1 MENVPPSLNTN
12 RPSQGPVDTSIKIR
26 VVERLFICQLLL
38 GKEGGVDS
46 LAELFARFEVG
57 HPLGRDVDRLARAW
71 IAPHT
76 RCPCRQDRKSTRL
89 NSSHV
94 AISYT
99 VFCLQKNMIRP
110 AYQAS
115 RVPRWLS

>member
-1 MENVPPSLNTN
+1 MENVPPSLNNN

-38 GKEGGVDS
+38 GKVGGVDS

-57 HPLGRDVDRLARAW
+57 HPLGRDVDRLARAL

-76 RCPCRQDRKSTRL
+76 RCPCRHCIAAKAANFYPLSIDQL
-89 NSSHV
+89 LSHG
-94 AISYT
+94 IKQYIDS
-99 VFCLQKNMIRP
+99 
-110 AYQAS
+110 
-115 RVPRWLS
+115 